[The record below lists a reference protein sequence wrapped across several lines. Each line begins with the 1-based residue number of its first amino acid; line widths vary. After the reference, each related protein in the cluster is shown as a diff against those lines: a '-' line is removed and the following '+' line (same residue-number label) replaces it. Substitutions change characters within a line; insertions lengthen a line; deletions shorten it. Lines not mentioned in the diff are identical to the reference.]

1 MYRKLFKQT
10 NGKIDIRF
18 VLVVSVALLSIASI
32 MTYYYLFKWTAKKAP
47 ISSAIKIPELLQPK
61 KQQAQDS
68 ILVKF
73 EPSAS
78 SNERKKILEEESES
92 KPEKLRKFPTYEIG
106 VKKTEFKKT
115 LDDLNKNKAVEY
127 AEPNDRVYA
136 LVTPNDP
143 SFGSQWGLPKTKA
156 QNGWD
161 IERGLTNEVKIA
173 IVDTGV
179 DLDHPDLSAKMLPG
193 YDFVNNDSNPDDDDG
208 HGSHVAGVA
217 AASTNNGVGVAGMSW
232 GAKIMPVKVLNQY
245 GSGTYQQVSNGIT
258 YAADRGARVIN
269 LSLGGYGYS
278 QTLKNATDY
287 AHAKGVVVVAAAGN
301 ASSRSIL
308 YPAGNPHVVGVAAT
322 DSSDRRASF
331 SNYNSSVDISA
342 PGVSILSTYNGA
354 RYAYMNGTSM
364 SAPFVSGLAGLVLS
378 QNPSFSADQT
388 ANTMYQQSHDLGSP
402 GRDDY
407 FGYGRINAQTTLQRK
422 PIISYF
428 NIANGSYLRGN
439 RALSANISFINGVQ
453 RVTFAIGDYE
463 VSSHTEPPYSSSLN
477 TRRHS
482 NGTHTLSVNAL
493 DSANNLTTISRTIR
507 IDNYRPRTYAP
518 VRARAKR
525 KGRRKI
531 ATARLHWKVRDPYTG
546 NRAIVK
552 VKIAKRT
559 YSKARARRKSY
570 YYRLYKRT
578 KAKGLRI
585 KNRKMRRRRLNQA
598 RIYKR
603 RWRRIKPT
611 YYRRVKTANYGL
623 TTINRT
629 RSYRWRTR
637 SPGVYRFYVYSRDRA
652 SNSQRN
658 VARNYLI
665 IR

>member
-1 MYRKLFKQT
+1 MYRKLSKET

-32 MTYYYLFKWTAKKAP
+32 ITYYYLFKWPAKKAP
-47 ISSAIKIPELLQPK
+47 IPSAIDITELLQPEK
-61 KQQAQDS
+61 KQTEDS

-73 EPSAS
+73 KS
-78 SNERKKILEEESES
+78 STSSKEKKEILEDEAVG
-92 KPEKLRKFPTYEIG
+92 KPEKLRKFPTYEID
-106 VKKTEFKKT
+106 VKKSEFRET
-115 LDDLNKNKAVEY
+115 LNDLNKNKAVEY
-127 AEPNDRVYA
+127 AEPNNNVYA

-143 SFGSQWGLPKTKA
+143 SFGSQWGYSVTKA
-156 QNGWD
+156 QSGWD
-161 IERGLTNEVKIA
+161 TERGQTNEIKIA

-179 DLDHPDLSAKMLPG
+179 DIDHPDLSAKMLPG
-193 YDFVNNDSNPDDDDG
+193 YDFVNNDSNPDDDEG
-208 HGSHVAGVA
+208 HGSHVAGIA

-232 GAKIMPVKVLNQY
+232 GAKIIPVKSLNQF

-269 LSLGGYGYS
+269 LSLGGYSYS
-278 QTLKNATDY
+278 KTLQNATDY

-301 ASSRSIL
+301 SSSRRIL

-422 PIISYF
+422 PIISHF
-428 NIANGSYLRGN
+428 NVANGSYLRGS
-439 RALSANISFINGVQ
+439 RALSANITFINAVQ
-453 RVTFAIGDYE
+453 RVTFAIGSYE
-463 VSSHTEPPYSSSLN
+463 ISSHTGPPYAASLN

-493 DSANNLTTISRTIR
+493 DSANNLTTVSRTIR

-531 ATARLHWKVRDPYTG
+531 ATARLYWKVRDPYTG

-552 VKIAKRT
+552 IKIAKRT

-611 YYRRVKTANYGL
+611 YYRRVKTVNYGW
-623 TTINRT
+623 TSINRT

-637 SPGVYRFYVYSRDRA
+637 TPGTYRFYVYSKDRV
-652 SNSQRN
+652 SNPQRN

-665 IR
+665 IK